1 MVENQRNLYRFT
13 YLDNVISKLS
23 ILEGFNPGAVKLA
36 NRYFIRLSGTLT
48 SDMSELIIKYFKV
61 FTSLYWQLIY
71 HLVDGISIFIRSK
84 LARYR
89 IIIDIRGFSVSVTDS
104 RQSQH
109 RTSSSIFPNDRNN
122 SRNNRPWSGKSI
134 RNRDHSRPG
143 SSRFRSE
150 RPSSAKRI
158 ENGMIVKYLAEGR
171 NLKLTQMGR

>member
-1 MVENQRNLYRFT
+1 MR
-13 YLDNVISKLS
+13 LS
-23 ILEGFNPGAVKLA
+23 LKMCQIILEGFNPGAVKLA
-36 NRYFIRLSGTLT
+36 NKYFIRLSGT

-71 HLVDGISIFIRSK
+71 HLVDGISIFVRSK

-134 RNRDHSRPG
+134 RNRDLSRPG
-143 SSRFRSE
+143 SSRFGSE

-171 NLKLTQMGR
+171 KLKLTRMC